1 MTDTERIRLWLA
13 SLLLRRILPIV
24 IVITCLLGMGL
35 MLTKNFRQGLSLWF
49 IAMVAGALTL
59 YVRRTLEKK
68 LRDLL
73 EEIEAERARTAEA
86 DVEEAKD

>member
-13 SLLLRRILPIV
+13 SLLLRRVLPIV
-24 IVITCLLGMGL
+24 IVLTCLLGMGL

-68 LRDLL
+68 LRDLQ
-73 EEIEAERARTAEA
+73 EEMEETQAQ
-86 DVEEAKD
+86 EEAQD